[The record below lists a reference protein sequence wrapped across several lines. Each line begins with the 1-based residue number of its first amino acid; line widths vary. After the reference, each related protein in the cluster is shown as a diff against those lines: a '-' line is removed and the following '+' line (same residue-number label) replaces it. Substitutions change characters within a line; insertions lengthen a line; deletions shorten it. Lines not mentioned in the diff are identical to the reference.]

1 MGFLEWKKGKT
12 MRILVTSVS
21 AYGHLQPLI
30 ALAKALVEVG
40 HEVAFA
46 TGPELRP
53 RSEAAGFTSFD
64 AGISMDAAFERLAVL
79 FPDQQYNRLAP
90 SEILGWYLPH
100 LFGEVLAPAMLDDLE
115 LVVQSW
121 KPDVVVHET
130 WEFAGPIVAAGAGI
144 PSICQTL
151 GLRIDDTILDLV
163 AAAVA
168 PLWQQHGLNPDSMAG
183 IYRTLCL
190 DTTPASLQDQESAK
204 SREVV
209 HSLRPVAEPPVHGEE
224 LPRWIEQ
231 RRNVPLVYMTLG
243 TNNGTNSDVSMFRSV
258 LDGLEDL
265 DIDVLITIGLG
276 KDPATIGPLA
286 KNIHVENYVPQ
297 SLLLPHC
304 SAVICHG
311 GPGTILH
318 SLAHGLPL
326 LILPQGADQYI
337 MGDRVLAAGVGLRLV
352 PADVNPSGVR
362 ASILALLEE
371 TSYKL
376 DAYRLK
382 REIAEMPGPDE
393 AVLLIEEVAG
403 IAITD

>member
-1 MGFLEWKKGKT
+1 
-12 MRILVTSVS
+12 MRVLITSVS
-21 AYGHLQPLI
+21 AYGHLQPI
-30 ALAKALVEVG
+30 IPLAKALVEAR
-40 HEVAFA
+40 HEVAIA
-46 TGPELRP
+46 IGPDLRP
-53 RSEAAGFTSFD
+53 RAEASGFTAFD
-64 AGISMDAAFERLAVL
+64 AGMSIDAAFERLAVL
-79 FPDQQYNRLAP
+79 FPDQLYNRLAP

-100 LFGEVLAPAMLDDLE
+100 LFGEVLAPAMLEDLDS
-115 LVVQSW
+115 VVQSW

-130 WEFAGPIVAAGAGI
+130 WEFAGPIAAAGAGI

-151 GLRIDDTILDLV
+151 GLRIDDTILDSV

-168 PLWQQHGLNPDSMAG
+168 PLWQQHGLRPDSTAG

-190 DTTPASLQDQESAK
+190 DTTPPSLQDQESAK

-209 HSLRPVAEPPVHGEE
+209 HPLRPVAEPPVPGEV
-224 LPRWIEQ
+224 LPQWTEH

-258 LDGLEDL
+258 IDGLEGL
-265 DIDVLITIGLG
+265 DIDVLITIGFG
-276 KDPATIGPLA
+276 KDPAEIEPIA

-318 SLAHGLPL
+318 SLANGLPL
-326 LILPQGADQYI
+326 LILPQGSDQYI
-337 MGDRVLAAGVGLRLV
+337 MGDRVLSSGVGLRLV
-352 PADVNPSGVR
+352 PADVNPASVR
-362 ASILALLEE
+362 ASVLALLEE

-382 REIAEMPGPDE
+382 REIAEMPRPDE
-393 AVLLIEEVAG
+393 AVLLIEAVAA
-403 IAITD
+403 IAVTG